1 LKESK
6 NTSGARRK
14 THGPVNT
21 AIKNTPTVPIAN
33 AQIARSKVGCFAPT
47 SRAATHTGAENTT
60 TNPTNATMAG
70 KPVSVR
76 FKFAPFCLL
85 GIAVEWRA

>member
-1 LKESK
+1 
-6 NTSGARRK
+6 
-14 THGPVNT
+14 
-21 AIKNTPTVPIAN
+21 
-33 AQIARSKVGCFAPT
+33 
-47 SRAATHTGAENTT
+47 
-60 TNPTNATMAG
+60 MAG